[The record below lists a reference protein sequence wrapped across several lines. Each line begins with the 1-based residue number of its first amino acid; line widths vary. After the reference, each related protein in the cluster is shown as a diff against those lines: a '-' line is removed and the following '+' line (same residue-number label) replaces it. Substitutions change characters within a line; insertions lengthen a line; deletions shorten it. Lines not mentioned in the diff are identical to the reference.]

1 MVNTLLS
8 VSLLLI
14 ALSFLIIIIRFLIG
28 KTIADRIIALDVLT
42 VCSIGMLVI
51 LAQMFER
58 VIYLDVAIVYGI
70 LSFIGVIV
78 IAKYMEKSL

>member
-14 ALSFLIIIIRFLIG
+14 ALSFILIVIRFLIG
-28 KTIADRIIALDVLT
+28 KTVADRIIALDVLT
-42 VCSIGMLVI
+42 VSSIGMLVI
-51 LAQMFER
+51 LAHMFER

>member
-14 ALSFLIIIIRFLIG
+14 ALSFILIIIRFLIG
-28 KTIADRIIALDVLT
+28 SSIADRIIALDVLT
-42 VCSIGMLVI
+42 VSSIGMLVI

-70 LSFIGVIV
+70 LSFIGVII

>member
-1 MVNTLLS
+1 MINTLLS

-14 ALSFLIIIIRFLIG
+14 ALSFILIVIRFLIG
-28 KTIADRIIALDVLT
+28 ITVADRIIALDVLT
-42 VCSIGMLVI
+42 VSSIGMLVI

-78 IAKYMEKSL
+78 MAKYMEKSL

>member
-14 ALSFLIIIIRFLIG
+14 ALSFILIIIRFLIG

-42 VCSIGMLVI
+42 VSSIGMLVI

>member
-14 ALSFLIIIIRFLIG
+14 ALSFILIIIRFLISS
-28 KTIADRIIALDVLT
+28 TVADRIIALDVLT
-42 VCSIGMLVI
+42 VSSIGMLVI

>member
-8 VSLLLI
+8 VSLLII
-14 ALSFLIIIIRFLIG
+14 ALSFILIVIRFLIG
-28 KTIADRIIALDVLT
+28 TTIADRIIALDVLT
-42 VCSIGMLVI
+42 VSSIGMLVI

-78 IAKYMEKSL
+78 MAKYMEKSL